1 MSQVP
6 TDDEVIRV
14 LLVDDQPL
22 FRSAVASVINRQP
35 DLEVVGQAGNG
46 LEALDLVRTLAPH
59 VVLLDVEMPVMDGVE
74 TVRAITTAHPDV
86 KVIMLTVDD
95 DDDHLLGA
103 IRGGAHG
110 YLLKD
115 LHPEQLFDRI
125 RSVMRDEA
133 PISASLVSRLL
144 THLRDVDDDRFGE
157 DRPEDQLSPRELE
170 ILHWAA
176 TGMSNRQ
183 IGRTLFITEGTVKNH
198 VHHALR
204 KLGMEN
210 RVQATAYLIRR
221 GLLTPVDN

>member
-1 MSQVP
+1 MSQLP
-6 TDDEVIRV
+6 SPEEIIRV

-22 FRSAVASVINRQP
+22 FRSAVASIIDRQP
-35 DLEVVGQAGNG
+35 DLEVVGQAGDG
-46 LEALDLVRTLAPH
+46 LEALELVRILHPH

-74 TVRAITTAHPDV
+74 AVRAITTAHPDV
-86 KVIMLTVDD
+86 KVIMLTVED

-115 LHPEQLFDRI
+115 LRPEQLFDRI
-125 RSVMRDEA
+125 RSVLRDEA
-133 PISASLVSRLL
+133 PMSASLVARLL
-144 THLRDVDDDRFGE
+144 THVRDGDQYSTQE

-176 TGMSNRQ
+176 TGMNNRQ
-183 IGRTLFITEGTVKNH
+183 IGRQLFITEGTVKNH

-204 KLGMEN
+204 KLGMDN

-221 GLLTPVDN
+221 GLLTPVDS